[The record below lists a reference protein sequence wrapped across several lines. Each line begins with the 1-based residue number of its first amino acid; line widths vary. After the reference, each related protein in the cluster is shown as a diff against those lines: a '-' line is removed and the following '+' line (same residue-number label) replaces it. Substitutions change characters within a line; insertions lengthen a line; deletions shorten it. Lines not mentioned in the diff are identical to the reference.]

1 MNIITNFDLSFNQN
15 INFSSLTEDIKNL
28 TTNINLKLLQKAI
41 KKIDNDFF
49 SSGCWKKT
57 YSCNGFAKR
66 TIITP
71 FGLLTFKRRYYM
83 NKNTDKHDNF
93 YYVDNQLQIPARKH
107 LTNEALAL
115 IFNVACEV
123 NSSYAS
129 SHAIPGVI
137 ISKQTISNYQKNMIT
152 IVDDVPVVNAE
163 INTNDES
170 FDTIYIEADEAH
182 CNLQSVV
189 SIDDSS
195 DEIKTSKL
203 NKKIEGNKNIIDKLV
218 LVHNGHNEPDLH
230 LKKKSL
236 ANKRYFGGIHISS
249 SSLADNICDY
259 LTSSYELNNVKRIF
273 VSGDGARWIKS
284 LSTHIS
290 NFFSPLYKN
299 ITIVPVLDK
308 FHMYK
313 YLMSIFGG
321 SRQIVKYFK
330 DHISNITAER
340 FKRMT
345 DAYFAFCESR
355 NISEASFNDK
365 VDYIINNLSLIKN
378 QLDPLYNCPA
388 AMEGH
393 ISHVYAKRLT
403 SRPSGFSEKVLQ
415 NLTQMIIHKANG
427 AMITAETVKKWSK
440 DYLSFKP
447 KKYVR
452 LNKHFAPVYYCNA
465 GLPAMNSTNTN
476 LKNSLRY
483 IISKKAY

>member
-15 INFSSLTEDIKNL
+15 ITFSSLTEDIKNL
-28 TTNINLKLLQKAI
+28 TTNIHLELLQKAI
-41 KKIDNDFF
+41 KKIDDDFF
-49 SSGCWKKT
+49 ASGYWKKT
-57 YSCNGFAKR
+57 YNCNGFVNR

-83 NKNTDKHDNF
+83 NKISTKHDNF
-93 YYVDNQLQIPARKH
+93 YYVDNKLQIPARKH

-115 IFNVACEV
+115 ILNVACDV

-129 SHAIPGVI
+129 SHAIPGVV
-137 ISKQTISNYQKNMIT
+137 ISKQTVSNYQKNMTT
-152 IVDDVPVVNAE
+152 IIDDIPVVNAE
-163 INTNDES
+163 ALLKKQS
-170 FDTIYIEADEAH
+170 FDVIYIEADEAH

-189 SIDDSS
+189 SVDDSS

-203 NKKIEGNKNIIDKLV
+203 NKKSANNKNIIDKLV
-218 LVHNGHNEPDLH
+218 LVHNGHNEPYLP

-236 ANKRYFGGIHISS
+236 SNKRYFGGIHMSS

-259 LTSSYELNNVKRIF
+259 LTSSYNLNFVKRIF

-284 LSTHIS
+284 LSLYIS
-290 NFFSPLYKN
+290 NFIFPLYKN
-299 ITIVPVLDK
+299 ITVVPVLDK
-308 FHMYK
+308 FHMNK

-321 SRQIVKYFK
+321 NSHIVKYFK
-330 DHISNITAER
+330 DHISDITADR
-340 FKRMT
+340 FKCIT

-355 NISEASFNDK
+355 NISEPSFNDK

-393 ISHVYAKRLT
+393 ISHVFAKRLT
-403 SRPSGFSEKVLQ
+403 SRPSGFSEIVLQ
-415 NLTQMIIHKANG
+415 NLTQMIIYKANG
-427 AMITAETVKKWSK
+427 SIITSDIVKKWCEK
-440 DYLSFKP
+440 YLTTYKP

-452 LNKHFAPVYYCNA
+452 LNKSFTRVYACNA
-465 GLPAMNSTNTN
+465 GIPAMNSTNTN
-476 LKNSLRY
+476 LKNFLRKQLSL
-483 IISKKAY
+483 